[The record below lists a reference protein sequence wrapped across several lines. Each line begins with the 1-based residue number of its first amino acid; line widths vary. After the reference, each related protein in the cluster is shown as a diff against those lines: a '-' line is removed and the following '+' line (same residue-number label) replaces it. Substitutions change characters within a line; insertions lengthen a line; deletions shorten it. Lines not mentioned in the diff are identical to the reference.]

1 MWSIEPDKIGFGS
14 WTKKTGLVPWSK
26 TILMVIAHVGPKK
39 ARTPIHFEE
48 KMSLDDEKVVLC
60 GFPAEEPRKFLRR
73 KMDRIYMIFQDG
85 HASPEK
91 SRKSCLFF
99 LCGLS
104 IIRQTRH

>member
-26 TILMVIAHVGPKK
+26 TILMVIAHMGPKK

-73 KMDRIYMIFQDG
+73 
-85 HASPEK
+85 H
-91 SRKSCLFF
+91 
-99 LCGLS
+99 
-104 IIRQTRH
+104 